1 MDWEKYVVQINVKS
15 KVINL
20 NYPLNIFKTTNS
32 SGTGFFISPTEI
44 LTCHH
49 VVYGAINIDI
59 TFKHTNSI
67 KGHIKHIFP
76 DDDLAIIV
84 IDPIFISNDIG
95 ILDHETSSIVQ
106 SGKVFTVGFPLSSTN
121 IKITKG
127 IISGYQKS
135 LIQTDASL
143 NHGNSGGP
151 LVILDYKTQKYK
163 VIGVNVSKLKGDAEK
178 TGYAVPIYRF
188 QILRNKLNNNSDL
201 IIRKPLLFFDFQPL
215 IEHTLKSN
223 LLQNKK
229 KEGVR
234 ITLTNKNYYHSA
246 YLKENDILLK
256 INDKVIDYNGFIKF
270 DFYPEKIPIDD
281 IGLWYTIGDTITL
294 EILNIKTREKTTK
307 TFNLEFPKSN
317 LFEFY
322 NLDNTNTLLD
332 TYAKHE
338 TNTLL
343 DTYAKHETNTL
354 LDTYAKHET
363 NTLLDTYAKH
373 ETNTNNDN
381 QLKKYPDYFV
391 EKNGLILSII
401 SSVHL
406 ENLKTLNL
414 SMAQIV
420 KIWERRLY
428 HKDLFT
434 VYLADTKYTDTAIDN
449 NTKYPIGEII
459 IEINDKTFT
468 RYDELIAII
477 NSIDKIT
484 SIKTIDNNYYI
495 I

>member
-95 ILDHETSSIVQ
+95 ILEHETSSIVQ

-246 YLKENDILLK
+246 YLKENDILVK

-343 DTYAKHETNTL
+343 DSYAKH
-354 LDTYAKHET
+354 D
-363 NTLLDTYAKH
+363 
-373 ETNTNNDN
+373 TNTNNDN
-381 QLKKYPDYFV
+381 QIKKYPDYFV

>member
-338 TNTLL
+338 TNT
-343 DTYAKHETNTL
+343 
-354 LDTYAKHET
+354 
-363 NTLLDTYAKH
+363 
-373 ETNTNNDN
+373 NNDN